1 MSVWNVQEPWTAKVL
16 QRKEVVFFT
25 DSAERFSKLI
35 RHSKFSHHGY
45 AYGCN
50 SYGYDHTNKVSIAL
64 HRGKTSPIF

>member
-35 RHSKFSHHGY
+35 
-45 AYGCN
+45 
-50 SYGYDHTNKVSIAL
+50 AL